1 MAQLFDRA
9 VVGEEIRAGGKGGT
23 PLSSAG
29 RPGVALRTAASTVAE
44 RTFGTMLAKLR
55 SDQTGEFDR

>member
-1 MAQLFDRA
+1 
-9 VVGEEIRAGGKGGT
+9 VGEEVRAGGKGET

-29 RPGVALRTAASTVAE
+29 RPGVALRTAASTVTE
-44 RTFGTMLAKLR
+44 RTFGAMLAKLR